1 MKFSI
6 AVLLG
11 AAAWLAG
18 PHAQAIVAIDYITVG
33 NPGNA
38 PDQNYGQGAFGA
50 VSQTFAIGKYE
61 VTNTQYTEFLNTV
74 DPAAANSF
82 SLYNAS
88 MSSDARG
95 GINRDFGAPAGSKF
109 SLKTGYENRPVV
121 FVSFMDAIR
130 FANWL
135 NNGQGS
141 GSTET
146 GAYTLSLG
154 GLAPRNAGATVW
166 VPSENEWYKAAYHQP
181 VAQGGDAD
189 NYWLYPTRSN
199 AIPNSRPPNGTDP
212 NSANFIRDD
221 GSPDDFL
228 NDGYATTGSTTLNN
242 ALNYLT
248 DVGAYTQSGSFY
260 GTFDQGGNTYEW
272 NDAVIG
278 SGRGGRGGSWFFGDE
293 NDLRASFRP
302 GGSNPTNEGFGIGFR
317 VATVPEPSCAMLMIG
332 SALMWLAR
340 RRRGSSL

>member
-11 AAAWLAG
+11 AAACLAG
-18 PHAQAIVAIDYITVG
+18 PHAQAIVAIDYVTVG

-38 PDQNYGQGAFGA
+38 ADPTTGFGA
-50 VSQTFAIGKYE
+50 VSQTFAIGTYE
-61 VTNTQYTEFLNTV
+61 VTNTQYTEFMNTV
-74 DPAAANSF
+74 DPAGANSF
-82 SLYNAS
+82 SLYNPS

-95 GINRDFGAPAGSKF
+95 GINFNSGAAAGSKF

-121 FVSFMDAIR
+121 FVSFFDAMR

-135 NNGQGS
+135 GNGQGS

-166 VPSENEWYKAAYHQP
+166 IPSENEWYKAAYHQP
-181 VAQGGDAD
+181 AAQGGDAD
-189 NYWLYPTRSN
+189 NYWLYPTGSN

-228 NDGYATTGSTTLNN
+228 NDGHATTGSTIFNN
-242 ALNYLT
+242 AAPYLT
-248 DVGAYTQSGSFY
+248 AVGAYTQTHSFY
-260 GTFDQGGNTYEW
+260 GTFDQGGNAYEL
-272 NDAVIG
+272 DDTR
-278 SGRGGRGGSWFFGDE
+278 SGGLQSGRGGSWFFGE
-293 NDLRASFRP
+293 NNMQAALRNTDAAP
-302 GGSNPTNEGFGIGFR
+302 SNEFFSAGFR
-317 VATVPEPSCAMLMIG
+317 VATVPEPTVAVSLMLGLVVMVSG
-332 SALMWLAR
+332 RKRPS
-340 RRRGSSL
+340 